1 LIGKNEIFVDL
12 LFEKGS
18 LERFIG
24 ILIEHLEGKWP
35 LWLSPRQLMVIP
47 VAKKFNIY
55 AEEVQKTLVSSGFFA
70 DVDLSGKVC
79 CVFCFCCVDV

>member
-1 LIGKNEIFVDL
+1 
-12 LFEKGS
+12 
-18 LERFIG
+18 
-24 ILIEHLEGKWP
+24 LIEHLEGKWP

-70 DVDLSGKVC
+70 EVDLSGKVGKKERKKKIP
-79 CVFCFCCVDV
+79 FLTHFAM